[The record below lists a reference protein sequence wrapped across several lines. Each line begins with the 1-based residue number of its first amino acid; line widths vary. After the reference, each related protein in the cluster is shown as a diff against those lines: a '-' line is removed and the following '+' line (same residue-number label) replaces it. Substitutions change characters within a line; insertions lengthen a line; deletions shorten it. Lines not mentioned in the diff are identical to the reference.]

1 MATPT
6 QTEILE
12 PRITAPDILAPMITA
27 PSAQQSTK
35 PAESGG
41 LRAVSGILDVGG
53 NGSAFLRKSG
63 FRIGPDDVFVPA
75 ALIKQYAL
83 RRGDQIAGAARQPG
97 SPGPQRPGP

>member
-12 PRITAPDILAPMITA
+12 PRITAPDVLAPMITA

-35 PAESGG
+35 PAESGM

-53 NGSAFLRKSG
+53 NGSAFLRTSG
-63 FRIGPDDVFVPA
+63 FRIG
-75 ALIKQYAL
+75 
-83 RRGDQIAGAARQPG
+83 RTMC
-97 SPGPQRPGP
+97 SCRPR

>member
-6 QTEILE
+6 QTEIPELK
-12 PRITAPDILAPMITA
+12 ITAAKIPAPKITA

-35 PAESGG
+35 PSESGM

-53 NGSAFLRKSG
+53 NGSAFLRTSG

-75 ALIKQYAL
+75 ALINQYAL
-83 RRGDQIAGAARQPG
+83 RRGDQIAGAAVRTG
-97 SPGPQRPGP
+97 